1 MESWARIQGTPMQP
15 TLCILLGT
23 SLALH
28 VIGSCRRTTRQSCTD
43 EGSSGPAATE
53 DLALTRIAK
62 TLRILKLSRLLKVVR
77 AFRYYS
83 SRSRRHI
90 DAAIPRIPFSLFTLP
105 TRFRRRPYPCKQGI
119 MMGSSLGSIP
129 THPKRNGIGSWACM

>member
-83 SRSRRHI
+83 AATSMLPSHGFRS
-90 DAAIPRIPFSLFTLP
+90 
-105 TRFRRRPYPCKQGI
+105 PCSHCPHDSGV
-119 MMGSSLGSIP
+119 GP
-129 THPKRNGIGSWACM
+129 THASRES